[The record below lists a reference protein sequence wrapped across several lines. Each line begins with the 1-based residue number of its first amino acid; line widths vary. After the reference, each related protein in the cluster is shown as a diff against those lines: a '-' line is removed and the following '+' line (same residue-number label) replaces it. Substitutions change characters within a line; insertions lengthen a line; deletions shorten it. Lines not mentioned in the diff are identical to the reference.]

1 AASMPGWRGSSRWTA
16 TRRPCPGSTPC
27 RLWPNCLTRR
37 AHEAAAQP
45 GHPGRRSLAF
55 VRVDAVLL
63 RHHTLDACER
73 TSRRRGLGRRRRRA
87 VRLLAFAPRPGAG
100 LLAHEAGAAGQGAG
114 FAERRWRVLH
124 QGRRPPG
131 HSRRARLFL
140 QQGQGQTVQGGRS
153 GPARRPQTAENRRPG
168 HYARRPARP
177 GAPDGRRP
185 AADGQDVR
193 RPGPVHRPVVQAGEA
208 TEQLGQGG
216 PAPAVRTGR
225 HCLGQGLV
233 SPRRRSGRG
242 RRRLDRAHERRRGA
256 RRRYHRSGARL
267 SVAFS
272 PALIVYQLLTRL
284 LEPLAPRLL
293 DARVRKGKEDPARVD
308 ERLGQPGMARPDGPL
323 GWVHGVGVAEALSIL
338 PRAERT
344 RKDRPDVTVL
354 VTTGTLTSAQVLAS
368 RLPRGVI
375 HQFAPVD
382 GPSAVAAFLD
392 HWRPNVGVFVE
403 SELWPNLLT
412 TAQKRGVPLALVSAR
427 ITDKTAQGWRKAPGM
442 ARALMN
448 GFSHVWPQDQDS
460 ADRLTA
466 LGARVDGQVNLKLSG
481 EPLP

>member
-1 AASMPGWRGSSRWTA
+1 GRG
-16 TRRPCPGSTPC
+16 
-27 RLWPNCLTRR
+27 
-37 AHEAAAQP
+37 
-45 GHPGRRSLAF
+45 
-55 VRVDAVLL
+55 
-63 RHHTLDACER
+63 
-73 TSRRRGLGRRRRRA
+73 
-87 VRLLAFAPRPGAG
+87 
-100 LLAHEAGAAGQGAG
+100 
-114 FAERRWRVLH
+114 
-124 QGRRPPG
+124 
-131 HSRRARLFL
+131 
-140 QQGQGQTVQGGRS
+140 
-153 GPARRPQTAENRRPG
+153 
-168 HYARRPARP
+168 
-177 GAPDGRRP
+177 P
-185 AADGQDVR
+185 AADGEGLGRARAVDRHVMQ
-193 RPGPVHRPVVQAGEA
+193 PGDPA
-208 TEQLGQGG
+208 EQLG
-216 PAPAVRTGR
+216 PRPAAPALRQGR
-225 HCLGQGLV
+225 RGLGQGLV
-233 SPRRRSGRG
+233 SRRRRPGRS
-242 RRRLDRAHERRRGA
+242 RRRVGRAPDRRRGA
-256 RRRYHRSGARL
+256 RRRPHRSGARL
-267 SVAFS
+267 NVAFS
-272 PALIVYQLLTRL
+272 PALIAYRLLTRL

-323 GWVHGVGVAEALSIL
+323 VWIHGVSVGEALSIL
-338 PRAERT
+338 PLAERI

-382 GPSAVAAFLD
+382 APSAVAAFLD

-481 EPLP
+481 EPLPYDRGEFSRLSALIDDRPVVVAASTHEHEEMAIVGALDHLADRLFLIVVPRHPER